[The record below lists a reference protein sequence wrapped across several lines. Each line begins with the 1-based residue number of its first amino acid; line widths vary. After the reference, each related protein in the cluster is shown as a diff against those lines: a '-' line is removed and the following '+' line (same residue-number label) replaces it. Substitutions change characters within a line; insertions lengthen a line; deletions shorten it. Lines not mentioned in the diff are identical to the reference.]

1 MKVTFVLVLFI
12 SITTPKKFPS
22 WEPDSNEVLCAKFLY
37 FYEQRCF
44 TPYIQK
50 LEKKMFEYRGLKRLQ
65 VTCRGLT
72 EALGGCLKFFNDKC
86 SQDLLQTGQGS
97 FSPTSL
103 APASRPALL
112 NFRSNWIQ
120 KGGLNSG
127 LDV

>member
-12 SITTPKKFPS
+12 SITTPKSKIFFNILYCLHNFLFSEFPS

-65 VTCRGLT
+65 GKQSAAKT
-72 EALGGCLKFFNDKC
+72 
-86 SQDLLQTGQGS
+86 
-97 FSPTSL
+97 
-103 APASRPALL
+103 
-112 NFRSNWIQ
+112 
-120 KGGLNSG
+120 
-127 LDV
+127 